1 MDYTF
6 KKARPSLT
14 LRGHVLPL
22 CLAVALLV
30 IPAQAQA
37 QTLSAEDLMN
47 MPLEKLADIEVLVTG
62 ASKYAEKASDSPAI
76 IEVITAEDIRHYG
89 YRTLG
94 DAINGLHGIYSSSDR
109 NYNSL
114 GARGFIMTGYSSS
127 RILIMI
133 DGRRMNENV
142 YDAAYVGEEF
152 MLDMSLIDHIE
163 FIPGPG
169 SSIYG
174 ANAMMGVVNVVTK
187 KGSDINGTQVEA
199 GIGSFN
205 TQIARTT
212 FGKKLDNGA
221 DVLLSASGYQSGG
234 QEDLYY
240 PGFDS
245 PATNN
250 GIAHDLDDEY
260 SKRLYAKVE
269 KDNFTYVAGYQS
281 RYKKV
286 PTAPY
291 VTEFNVQGNDTLD
304 TQMYGEIRFNKS
316 LNDKSNLE
324 LKSYVQGYDS
334 KLQYPYSFFGP
345 YILTTSYAGRWA
357 GVEATYVTQAFD
369 KQKIVIGMEAQYDFS
384 QKLYDY
390 DLFGIYQ
397 NTDRHG
403 LRSGIFIQDN
413 YQLLDSLILSAGLR
427 LDQHHLIDNLQI
439 NPRLGLIWNPVSSTT
454 FKLLYGSAFRAPNVY
469 ERDYDAYTSWT
480 ANPNNEEEHIKNYE
494 AAIEWRG
501 PDNIKLSSSLFYN
514 SFTDVLNR
522 NYDSLSPDYHKYL
535 NTGNLKSAG
544 IELGAEKKWD
554 NGREARLSYNHTEYL
569 KHEGTAWGAV
579 DAPKDVAKVRYI
591 EPLFDDKV
599 KLAIEDIFVGH
610 RKTLYYLTADHY
622 NIINVNISGQDVL
635 LGMDMSLGIYNALN
649 NNRDMIG
656 SAFVD
661 QNIIPMNGRSLMFI
675 VQKTF

>member
-6 KKARPSLT
+6 RKARPSLT
-14 LRGHVLPL
+14 LRGHVLPI
-22 CLAVALLV
+22 CLAAALLV
-30 IPAQAQA
+30 IPAQAHA

-62 ASKYAEKASDSPAI
+62 ASKYAEKASESPSI
-76 IEVITAEDIRHYG
+76 VEIITADDIRRYG

-94 DAINGLHGIYSSSDR
+94 DAINGLHGIYTSSDR

-114 GARGFIMTGYSSS
+114 GARGFLLTGYSSS
-127 RILIMI
+127 RVLIMI

-212 FGKKLDNGA
+212 FGKKLENGA
-221 DVLLSASGYQSGG
+221 DVLVSASGYKSGG

-240 PGFDS
+240 PEFDF
-245 PATNN
+245 PALNN
-250 GIAHDLDDEY
+250 GVAHNLDDEY
-260 SKRLYAKVE
+260 SKRLYAKVQ

-281 RYKKV
+281 RFKKV

-304 TQMYGEIRFNKS
+304 TQMYGEVRYNKA
-316 LNDKSNLE
+316 LTDKSNIE
-324 LKSYVQGYDS
+324 LKTYLQGYDS
-334 KLQYPYSFFGP
+334 KLQYPYDFFGP
-345 YILTTSYAGRWA
+345 YIVTTSYSGRWA
-357 GVEATYVTQAFD
+357 GVEATYFTSALEGH
-369 KQKIVIGMEAQYDFS
+369 KIVAGMEAQYDFT
-384 QKLYDY
+384 QQLYDY
-390 DLFGIYQ
+390 DFFGVNQ
-397 NTDRHG
+397 NSDRNG
-403 LRSGIFIQDN
+403 LRSGLFVQDN
-413 YQLLDSLILSAGLR
+413 YQLLDTLVLSAGLR
-427 LDQHHLIDNLQI
+427 LDQHHMIENLQI
-439 NPRLGLIWNPVSSTT
+439 NPRLGLIWNPRPSTT
-454 FKLLYGSAFRAPNVY
+454 VKLLYGSAFRAPNVY
-469 ERDYDAYTSWT
+469 ERDYDAYSSWT
-480 ANPNNEEEHIKNYE
+480 ANPDNEEEHIKNYE
-494 AAIEWRG
+494 AAFEWRDVKG
-501 PDNIKLSSSLFYN
+501 FKVNGSLFYN
-514 SFTDVLNR
+514 SFTDVLYR
-522 NYDSLSPDYHKYL
+522 NNDFLSPDYHKYQ

-544 IELGAEKKWD
+544 VELGVEKKWD
-554 NGREARLSYNHTEYL
+554 NGREAKLSYNHTEYL
-569 KHEGTAWGAV
+569 KYEGSSWGAV
-579 DAPKDVAKVRYI
+579 DSPKDVAKLRYV
-591 EPLFDDKV
+591 EPLFADRFR
-599 KLAIEDIFVGH
+599 LAVEDIFVGH

-622 NIINVNISGQDVL
+622 NIINVNLSGQDVW
-635 LGMDMSLGIYNALN
+635 LGMDMSFGIYNALN

-656 SAFVD
+656 SSFTD
-661 QNIIPMNGRSLMFI
+661 QNVIPMNGRSLMFI